1 MKFSLFI
8 FIVIFTIIIC
18 QLLLNSMGIQ
28 KYFSMVEKND
38 IETHV
43 TYAKKIWDNEIDGI
57 SQTAIDYSR
66 WDDVYFRMEARDYDE
81 AFFRENFMEWL
92 PESFEIDVIVLL
104 DTSGSAVVS
113 NMAGTELEK
122 RLKDAAT
129 EDGIKGYFRYGD
141 KIYIVAQ
148 KPITRSDGTG
158 QAVGSL
164 LLGREIDANFVAAL
178 NSKFGYDIFFAGL
191 DGEVLQASKDTYEM
205 LGKRM
210 ELEEAQKITSD
221 FIAGTTEIHDISG
234 NSIALLGVA
243 EPRDFMSNIYRL
255 MKLNTVIAIVMSGA
269 VIYIWGLI
277 FKREIIKPM
286 SRLEKEISKI
296 KHEED
301 LQSIMVEGPQEIRS
315 LAEAFNT
322 MVESIRTNK
331 EENIRLRTRMN
342 MDELTGLYNRKYL
355 HEKFSEMA
363 MKSQNKISIILCD
376 IDRFREVNNTYG
388 YSGGDIFLKEIGM
401 ILRDTV
407 GNQGFVFR
415 YSGEQ
420 FAVMLEGV
428 DKNEALPLAENI
440 RKNAVNVSEKLQ
452 IHFRRTPFT
461 MSVGITTHPTD
472 SSNLEVLLQKANLAV
487 HSSKQSGGNIC
498 SIYGREMEQ
507 AASAGMEEYF
517 EMKGLLDSVLAFARA
532 IDTKD
537 SYTGEHSDLV
547 AKYSLLIADKL
558 DISEKDKIKLRI
570 GALLHDSGKL
580 GIPDSIINKTSRLT
594 EEEYEIIK
602 RHPLLGEDIIKGITR
617 DENVVTCV
625 RSHHE
630 RWDGKGYPDGISGED
645 IPLYAR
651 IVSIADAF
659 HAMTSQRPYRDAL
672 TLGQALEEIE
682 KSKGTQ
688 FDPYLAELFIDQVSR
703 MQNSEA

>member
-8 FIVIFTIIIC
+8 FIVIFTIIVC

-28 KYFSMVEKND
+28 KYLSMVEKND
-38 IETHV
+38 IETHL

-92 PESFEIDVIVLL
+92 PENFEIDVIVLL
-104 DTSGSAVVS
+104 DNSGNAVVS
-113 NMAGTELEK
+113 NLAGTELEK
-122 RLKDAAT
+122 RLKDAAAK
-129 EDGIKGYFRYGD
+129 DGIKGYFRYGD

-158 QAVGSL
+158 QAAGSL

-191 DGEVLQASKDTYEM
+191 GGEVLQASKDTY
-205 LGKRM
+205 
-210 ELEEAQKITSD
+210 KITPD
-221 FIAGTTEIHDISG
+221 FISGTTEIHDISG
-234 NSIALLGVA
+234 NAIALLGVA
-243 EPRDFMSNIYRL
+243 EPRDFMANIYRL
-255 MKLNTVIAIVMSGA
+255 MKLNTIIAIVMSGA

-277 FKREIIKPM
+277 FKREIINPM

-301 LQSIMVEGPQEIRS
+301 LQSITVEGPHEIRS

-331 EENIRLRTRMN
+331 EENRRLRTRMN

-355 HEKFSEMA
+355 NEKFSEMA

-407 GNQGFVFR
+407 GNKGFVFR

-420 FAVMLEGV
+420 FAVMLVGV

-461 MSVGITTHPTD
+461 MSLGIATHPTD

-487 HSSKQSGGNIC
+487 HSSKQSGGNTC

-547 AKYSLLIADKL
+547 AKYSILIADKL

-594 EEEYEIIK
+594 EEEYESIK
-602 RHPLLGEDIIKGITR
+602 RHPLLGEDIIKGITN
-617 DENVVTCV
+617 DEKIIACV

-659 HAMTSQRPYRDAL
+659 HAMTSQRPYRDAF

-682 KSKGTQ
+682 KNKDTQ
-688 FDPYLAELFIDQVSR
+688 FDPYLAELFIEAIGR
-703 MQNSEA
+703 M